1 MLLRLL
7 TPQHLKDA
15 LEEILFRLDNAKD
28 LLYIIFVILL
38 TVVAFVQAVIS
49 CFDNIKQGF
58 QYKSDQQIGEEL

>member
-28 LLYIIFVILL
+28 LLYILFVILL
-38 TVVAFVQAVIS
+38 TVVAFVQALID
-49 CFDNIKQGF
+49 CFENIKQGF
-58 QYKSDQQIGEEL
+58 NYKSDEQIGEEL